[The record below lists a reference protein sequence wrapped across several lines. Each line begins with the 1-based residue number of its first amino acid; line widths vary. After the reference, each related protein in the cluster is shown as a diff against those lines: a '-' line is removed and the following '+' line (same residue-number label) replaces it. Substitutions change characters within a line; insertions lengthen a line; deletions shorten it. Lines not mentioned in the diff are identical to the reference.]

1 MKNVYLFFC
10 KSNRLRCFL
19 SFYIIFIYF
28 TLMYFYWENKEIL
41 TKIKIALSVIL
52 PIESKQK
59 NWIVLG
65 KIDIT

>member
-10 KSNRLRCFL
+10 KSNRLRYFL